1 MNAWYLLLAWMKGV
15 ENSACTLVG
24 TFGKRTGLP
33 VYMAITVVG
42 TYLRSGVK
50 TRFLIVTWPLWGGAY
65 AAGGCIEQHGRSR
78 RRTPVAVPPWPQQT
92 SVALLA
98 ASHRPSPL
106 LLFQEKHRQHITPQ
120 TAPPNTPNTQTHNNG
135 QDMHCL
141 RDPGLPLCISVG
153 LTLLHA
159 YAHTPGI
166 KRHVLHIHYR
176 FINDTRLGRTWPA
189 RWWLVEFEKCQQ
201 IKWKRR
207 YWLASCHLDCISQT
221 FPKIPSK
228 KKLKSWA
235 SYVTMSWLSW
245 LMSFSAFDIFFF

>member
-1 MNAWYLLLAWMKGV
+1 MQQAAVLSSTA
-15 ENSACTLVG
+15 E
-24 TFGKRTGLP
+24 
-33 VYMAITVVG
+33 
-42 TYLRSGVK
+42 
-50 TRFLIVTWPLWGGAY
+50 
-65 AAGGCIEQHGRSR
+65 AGGGHQ
-78 RRTPVAVPPWPQQT
+78 
-92 SVALLA
+92 
-98 ASHRPSPL
+98 
-106 LLFQEKHRQHITPQ
+106 LLFPRGLSRHLLPCWLHPTGPHPCFCFRRSTDSTSPPQ

-245 LMSFSAFDIFFF
+245 LMSFSAFDIFFFLNSDPWCAFE